1 LRKALNFSILS
12 DLSLVLKT
20 DILKFSKGARKMIQA
35 LLPIFPK
42 ETTRINDIL
51 AFQKKEG
58 HVYYFN
64 ATMPIFSH
72 HEDDLASFRM
82 ITSQLYIN
90 GNCKQIDIV
99 KAFGVSANSV
109 KRYVKKY
116 RKEGLEGF
124 FSKKPVK
131 RTPRVLTPEVIDRA
145 QQMLNN
151 GKARSEISK
160 QLNIK
165 PDTLYRCI
173 HSARLVEPVKNSA
186 RVITKSQRSAL
197 DSQADMG
204 TACTQVMER
213 VAASVGILDEVPTR
227 FDTCYDVP
235 NGGVLCALPALLTSG
250 LLRHT
255 SEYFSLPKGYY
266 SLVQIFL
273 LLAFMALARVMN
285 TEQLRFHSPGEWG
298 NLLGLDRIPEVKTL
312 RQKIKHIAEAGKV
325 SEWGG
330 VLSKEWMQSEPEAAG
345 ILYIDGHVRVY
356 NGSKTKLP
364 RRYVA
369 RQKLCLRGMTDYW
382 VNDQQGRPFFVIS
395 TAFTSGL
402 LDMLRAE
409 IVPRLLR
416 EVPGQPSGAELKAD
430 RYLHRFVIIFDRE
443 GYSPQYF
450 KEMRQQRIACQTY
463 HKYPKD
469 DWPEIEFVEHTVE
482 MSFGQQVKM
491 KLAERGVFLGKKLW
505 VREIRKL
512 TDSGHQVPVLSTD
525 YKSEM
530 TTIASHMFCRWSQEN
545 FFKYMRKHY
554 NIQGLIDYNTE
565 AVDETKKVVNPTY
578 RKLESQ
584 SRSKSAKLSRKKAE
598 FYNISLKEEE
608 LDPEQIAEY
617 ERQKGEIKEE
627 IDLLEK
633 DIEIIREKRKKHSK
647 HIPMSELPEEDRFE
661 QLSPI
666 RKQFMDTIKMTAY
679 RAETAMA
686 IVMRSILARLDDARA
701 LLRDLYTSD
710 ADLMPDYEAKT
721 LTVRLHHFTNPLSDK
736 AVRTLCETLNESET
750 IYPGTDMRMIY
761 KLGSE

>member
-1 LRKALNFSILS
+1 
-12 DLSLVLKT
+12 
-20 DILKFSKGARKMIQA
+20 MIQA

-42 ETTRINDIL
+42 QSTRINDIL
-51 AFQKKEG
+51 AFQKKDE

-72 HEDDLASFRM
+72 HVDDLASFRM

-99 KAFGVSANSV
+99 NAFGVTANSV

-116 RKEGLEGF
+116 REEGLEGF
-124 FSKKPVK
+124 FQKRVIK
-131 RTPRVLTPEVIDRA
+131 RTAHVLTPEVMQRA
-145 QQMLNN
+145 QEMLNK
-151 GKARSEISK
+151 GKNRPEICEALK
-160 QLNIK
+160 LK

-173 HSARLVEPVKNSA
+173 YSGRLVEPAKNSEG
-186 RVITKSQRSAL
+186 VVSKSQRSAL

-204 TACTQVMER
+204 TGCTHVMER
-213 VAASVGILDEVPTR
+213 VAASVGILSEVSTR
-227 FDTCYDVP
+227 FEKSYDVP
-235 NGGVLCALPALLTSG
+235 KAGVLCALPALLTNG
-250 LLRHT
+250 LLTHT
-255 SEYFSLPKGYY
+255 SQHFSLPKGYY

-273 LLAFMALARVMN
+273 LLAFMALARVIN
-285 TEQLRFHSPGEWG
+285 VAQLRSDSPGEWG
-298 NLLGLDRIPEVKTL
+298 NILGLDRIPEVKTL
-312 RQKIKHIAEAGKV
+312 RQKIKHISETGQV

-330 VLSKEWMQSEPEAAG
+330 VLSNEWMESDPESAG
-345 ILYIDGHVRVY
+345 TLYVDGTVRVY

-402 LDMLRAE
+402 LEMLRAE
-409 IVPRLLR
+409 IVPRLLSD
-416 EVPGQPSGAELKAD
+416 VPGQPSAAQLEAD
-430 RYLHRFVIIFDRE
+430 RYLHRFAIIFDRE

-450 KEMRQQRIACQTY
+450 KELWQKRIACQTY
-463 HKYPKD
+463 HKYAKD
-469 DWPEIEFVEHTVE
+469 DWPESEFEEHRVT
-482 MSFGQQVKM
+482 MSLGEQVKM
-491 KLAERGVFLGKKLW
+491 KLAERGIFLAKKLW

-512 TDSGHQVPVLSTD
+512 TDSGHQVSVLSTD

-530 TTIASHMFCRWSQEN
+530 TIIASHMFCRWSQEN
-545 FFKYMRKHY
+545 FFKYMRKHF

-565 AVDETKKVVNPTY
+565 AVDGTKKVVNPIY

-584 SRSKSAKLSRKKAE
+584 GRSKSAKLSRKKAE
-598 FYNISLKEEE
+598 FYDISLKDQGLES
-608 LDPEQIAEY
+608 EQIAEY
-617 ERQKGEIKEE
+617 ERKKGEIKEE

-633 DIEIIREKRKKHSK
+633 DIEVIREKRKKHSK
-647 HIPMSELPEEDRFE
+647 HIAFSELPEEDHFE

-666 RKQFMDTIKMTAY
+666 RKQFMDTIKMIAY

-686 IVMRSILARLDDARA
+686 MVMRSILAREDDARA
-701 LLRDLYTSD
+701 LLRDVFTSD
-710 ADLMPDYEAKT
+710 ADLIPDAEAKT
-721 LTVRLHHFTNPLSDK
+721 LTVQLHHFTNPMSDK

-761 KLGSE
+761 KLGSD